1 MAANRSIAPRMSAHG
16 DVLPAG
22 PMNGSSPPARG
33 LTVLVVDDYEDNRQ
47 MYAELLAYAG
57 FSVVEACNGAEGIV
71 SAQLVLPDLVI
82 MDLSLPVIDGW
93 EATRRLKRDERTK
106 HIPILALTGHAP
118 EGLAGHS
125 RSVEEAGCDG
135 FLAKPCSPDE
145 LLEMVETVLDRGR
158 RTRHHAASASI
169 PLAGTRRASGG

>member
-1 MAANRSIAPRMSAHG
+1 MAANRSIAPKMSAHG
-16 DVLPAG
+16 DVLPEG

-33 LTVLVVDDYEDNRQ
+33 VTVLVVDDYEDNRQ
-47 MYAELLAYAG
+47 MYAELLAHAG

-71 SAQLVLPDLVI
+71 SAQMILPDVVI

-93 EATRRLKRDERTK
+93 EATRRLKRDERTR

-125 RSVEEAGCDG
+125 QSVEEAGCDG
-135 FLAKPCSPDE
+135 FLAKPCSPEE
-145 LLEMVETVLDRGR
+145 LLEMVEAVLDRGSRDR
-158 RTRHHAASASI
+158 RNAASASI